1 MKNFPEIW
9 LTVRKL
15 CDIIEIKKGGVFM
28 KEFFRRLKLVKYF
41 GWRGAFDK
49 NFIRM
54 G

>member
-1 MKNFPEIW
+1 
-9 LTVRKL
+9 
-15 CDIIEIKKGGVFM
+15 M

-54 G
+54 GKKESAERRIFFYFFTLLC

>member
-1 MKNFPEIW
+1 
-9 LTVRKL
+9 
-15 CDIIEIKKGGVFM
+15 M

-54 G
+54 GQKEVRRKADFLLLYCFNIVNR